1 MKKILSLIVVL
12 MLCFNI
18 KAQTSLT
25 EAVNFIANDDQDSR
39 FELFEVLD
47 RGQCVFMYFFFS
59 DASTSPV
66 FDPCVAEAYHHYDD
80 NQKEVFFV
88 GVAPGDD
95 SLSVKYWKDT
105 YDVDFPVI
113 HALAKGGTNAHD
125 ICSAYGVEWF
135 STAVFIAPDR
145 KIMIDNIWPINS
157 SQQLIDEFEAAMA
170 TIDVTEIKDNEYSI
184 YPNPASAEINI
195 TSQLNG
201 EADVRIYDMSGRC
214 VKETRIFNINNATIN
229 ISDLDK
235 GVYLVNVNGKV
246 EKLVIE

>member
-1 MKKILSLIVVL
+1 MKKVFSVIIAL
-12 MLCFNI
+12 MFCLNI

-25 EAVNFIANDDQDSR
+25 EAVNFIANDDQDSK
-39 FELFEVLD
+39 FELFEALD

-59 DASTSPV
+59 DASTSTV

-95 SLSVKYWKDT
+95 SLTVNNWKNT
-105 YDVDFPVI
+105 YNVDFPVI

-135 STAVFIAPDR
+135 STAVLIAPDR
-145 KIMIDNIWPINS
+145 KILIDNIWPINS

-170 TIDVTEIKDNEYSI
+170 TIDVAEIEENTFKV
-184 YPNPASAEINI
+184 YPNPTSSIINI
-195 TSQLNG
+195 KSDMTG
-201 EADVRIYDMSGRC
+201 KADVRIYDMAGRC
-214 VKETRIFNINNATIN
+214 VKKIRVSDIGDATID
-229 ISDLDK
+229 ISDIET
-235 GVYLVNVNGKV
+235 GVYIVNVNGKMT
-246 EKLVIE
+246 KLVVE

>member
-12 MLCFNI
+12 MLCLNI

-105 YDVDFPVI
+105 YDVDVI
-113 HALAKGGTNAHD
+113 
-125 ICSAYGVEWF
+125 V
-135 STAVFIAPDR
+135 
-145 KIMIDNIWPINS
+145 
-157 SQQLIDEFEAAMA
+157 
-170 TIDVTEIKDNEYSI
+170 
-184 YPNPASAEINI
+184 
-195 TSQLNG
+195 
-201 EADVRIYDMSGRC
+201 EADNSIKEGRSELIIIQTYDEYMEQVR
-214 VKETRIFNINNATIN
+214 
-229 ISDLDK
+229 
-235 GVYLVNVNGKV
+235 
-246 EKLVIE
+246 EKIEI